1 MYRVAT
7 LSTMSQ
13 SAAPKLA
20 RSSTPFPLQQQTWT
34 DEKCTFVIVNSGDLR
49 TIPFGAIHVNQDGE
63 VLERRC
69 GADREL
75 VRQDYPKPHLFSLA
89 HWMSDPIFVD
99 QLDTAIRSNSANVHF
114 DFTIAAYDAV
124 RTVHVN
130 ILAFGDTTAW
140 LFLSDRTLWPL

>member
-1 MYRVAT
+1 
-7 LSTMSQ
+7 MSQ

-20 RSSTPFPLQQQTWT
+20 RSSTPFPPQQQTCT
-34 DEKCTFVIVNSGDLR
+34 DEKCTFVIVNSVDLR
-49 TIPFGAIHVNQDGE
+49 KIPFGAIHVNQDGE
-63 VLERRC
+63 VLEHRC

-75 VRQDYPKPHLFSLA
+75 VRQDYPKQHLFSLA
-89 HWMSDPIFVD
+89 HWMSDPTFVD
-99 QLDTAIRSNSANVHF
+99 ELDTAIRSNSANVHF